1 MGGLEDLKDDYIKP
15 QVDFFGLSSN
25 NLVALS
31 LRLFCVNS
39 AIAPGRY
46 SHTSAAS
53 VSDVVEGH
61 VTWLLDR
68 WRGSRK

>member
-1 MGGLEDLKDDYIKP
+1 MGDLEDLMDDYIKP
-15 QVDFFGLSSN
+15 QVDLFGLSSN

-31 LRLFCVNS
+31 LRLLCVNS

-46 SHTSAAS
+46 SQTSAAS
-53 VSDVVEGH
+53 VSDIVIRDR
-61 VTWLLDR
+61 LLDR